1 MKTRVITMKKI
12 DWQLIIANTV
22 LGIALIGS
30 VVKDNE
36 DMMTGVILV
45 FLALNTVAIW
55 NRD

>member
-1 MKTRVITMKKI
+1 MKRI
-12 DWQLIIANTV
+12 DWQMIIVNTV

-30 VVKDNE
+30 VVKGNE

-45 FLALNTVAIW
+45 FLTLNAVAIW

>member
-1 MKTRVITMKKI
+1 MKKI
-12 DWQLIIANTV
+12 DWQMIIANTV

-30 VVKDNE
+30 VVKGNE

-45 FLALNTVAIW
+45 FLTLNAVAIW